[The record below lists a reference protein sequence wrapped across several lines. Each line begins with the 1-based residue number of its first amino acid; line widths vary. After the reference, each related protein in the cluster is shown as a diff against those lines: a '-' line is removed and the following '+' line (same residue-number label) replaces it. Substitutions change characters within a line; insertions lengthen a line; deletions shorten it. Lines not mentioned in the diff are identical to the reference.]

1 MIQDRDMICQVFCQ
15 ASDFN
20 LVMLVLGSGLTWH
33 SAELSLERYRII
45 FDNKISLY
53 FISDVR
59 RFKEMMR
66 SIPTILPQTVG
77 SSLFLSLSFS
87 VLLSAGTIDNA
98 QFSNEVSRYTLEESR
113 IRVIY
118 LYLWFAFIHLA
129 DRQEDIET

>member
-1 MIQDRDMICQVFCQ
+1 
-15 ASDFN
+15 
-20 LVMLVLGSGLTWH
+20 
-33 SAELSLERYRII
+33 
-45 FDNKISLY
+45 
-53 FISDVR
+53 
-59 RFKEMMR
+59 MMR

-113 IRVIY
+113 IRIRVIY

>member
-1 MIQDRDMICQVFCQ
+1 
-15 ASDFN
+15 
-20 LVMLVLGSGLTWH
+20 
-33 SAELSLERYRII
+33 
-45 FDNKISLY
+45 
-53 FISDVR
+53 
-59 RFKEMMR
+59 MMR